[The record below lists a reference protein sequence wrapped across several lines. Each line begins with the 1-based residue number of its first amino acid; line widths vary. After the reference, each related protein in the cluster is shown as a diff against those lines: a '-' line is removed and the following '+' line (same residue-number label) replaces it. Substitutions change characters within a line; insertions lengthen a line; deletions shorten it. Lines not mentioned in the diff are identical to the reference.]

1 LTSLWLGLAG
11 AAAQEVAPPVIDP
24 LFGLEV
30 PQGGPGFERAD
41 PALLRR
47 CTIGPPGSEQ
57 QSWVFASTRTSSGTF
72 LALGGLSRMV
82 RDGVAGPWRQ
92 NSKGELVRLAGNA
105 CDVIDPPREALMYP
119 DDAAVPLGAEMVR
132 GMAAD
137 AVVRYSR
144 AFGSRAAFT
153 EALRAQNAWPD
164 APRLQLFRDA
174 IAASPLP

>member
-1 LTSLWLGLAG
+1 M
-11 AAAQEVAPPVIDP
+11 VVDP

-30 PQGGPGFERAD
+30 PQGGSGFERAD
-41 PALLRR
+41 LALLRH

-57 QSWVFASTRTSSGTF
+57 QSWVFASTQTPAGTF

-82 RDGVAGPWRQ
+82 RNGVAGPWRQ
-92 NSKGELVRLAGNA
+92 NPKGELVRLAGDT

-119 DDAAVPLGAEMVR
+119 DDAAVPLGADVVR

-144 AFGSRAAFT
+144 AFGSRAAFI
-153 EALRAQNAWPD
+153 EALRAHNAWPA
-164 APRLQLFRDA
+164 APRLQPFRDA
-174 IAASPLP
+174 IDAAPLP

>member
-1 LTSLWLGLAG
+1 
-11 AAAQEVAPPVIDP
+11 VAPAVVDP

-57 QSWVFASTRTSSGTF
+57 QSWVFASTQTSSGTF

-82 RDGVAGPWRQ
+82 RNGVAGPWRQ
-92 NSKGELVRLAGNA
+92 NPKGELVRLAGDT

-119 DDAAVPLGAEMVR
+119 DDAAVPLGADVVR

-137 AVVRYSR
+137 AVVRYSG

-153 EALRAQNAWPD
+153 EALRARNAWPD
-164 APRLQLFRDA
+164 APRLQPFRDA

>member
-1 LTSLWLGLAG
+1 M
-11 AAAQEVAPPVIDP
+11 APPVIDP

>member
-1 LTSLWLGLAG
+1 MVL
-11 AAAQEVAPPVIDP
+11 EP

-41 PALLRR
+41 PAVLRR
-47 CTIGPPGSEQ
+47 CAIGPPGSEQ
-57 QSWVFASTRTSSGTF
+57 QSWVFASTETSSGVF

-92 NSKGELVRLAGNA
+92 NPKGELVRLTGSA

-119 DDAAVPLGAEMVR
+119 DDAAVPLEADVVR

-153 EALRAQNAWPD
+153 EALRARNAWPD
-164 APRLQLFRDA
+164 APRLQPFRDA